1 VLDNENIFG
10 RNFFGDRDMEATELF
25 SYNRE
30 NFKFNN
36 EMRQKNLYMQQNMRV
51 RQVLLY
57 REDLQDLFGL
67 TIGKMDAYM
76 MVNVLLLGCAA
87 EMYFKGKTPANVPEF
102 IFWFWG
108 VSLGGSFFFLFFSTW
123 LALQASVLSHTYM
136 ARCLSQWLRLP
147 IASIEEI
154 NAASARLEDYEK
166 NTFLDFVRPP
176 VVVPMGKKMGNNRVG
191 IDISHGKK
199 DLSTHWP
206 EFVEH
211 FELFNSLHN
220 KWQSHEAY
228 ARVSMCVGTFFML
241 SAFSYFTLIY
251 VSIDYGNP
259 WVAGVFVVLTTV
271 AQLVYIRMSLN
282 LSVMEFY
289 MHTVL
294 VIVPPIFV
302 IVAAVLSADND
313 AITGAVVV
321 PFSAKIVSLV
331 GYAAHSIWIW
341 MFYRQTYHDE
351 DGLPMKFSTVWCLD
365 ILGFGMETIRDIEE
379 PRVDFPGFVQPTSSA
394 HVHDRPL
401 NTYNL
406 SQTNGGEQ
414 TEGRKKN
421 DEQNGSLPTDIITT
435 CKSLEASLQRL
446 FSYWARNSHQLSPE
460 ELEHVEELQVAFN
473 TDSEILKRSVQS
485 HANRLAKEG
494 IQTDSTID
502 SWVRLTY
509 ETDDGGHAPYLI
521 NAETGEIMWEA
532 GVPDPLTVE
541 IQRGLSL
548 LPEQLEKY
556 HTNVRKVEYASK
568 REHALGRQ
576 KRQKPPTWPWMMF
589 TTGLMTLQLCW
600 IAATVIMIMQVFGF
614 SLPV

>member
-1 VLDNENIFG
+1 
-10 RNFFGDRDMEATELF
+10 MEAAELF

-76 MVNVLLLGCAA
+76 MVNVLLLGCTA
-87 EMYFKGKTPANVPEF
+87 EMYFKGKTPATVPEF

-108 VSLGGSFFFLFFSTW
+108 VSLGASFFFLFFSTW

-136 ARCLSQWLRLP
+136 ARCVSQWLRLP

-154 NAASARLEDYEK
+154 NAGSARLEAFEK
-166 NTFLDFVRPP
+166 NTFLDFIRPP

-191 IDISHGKK
+191 LEISSEKK
-199 DLSTHWP
+199 DLSTHWA

-228 ARVSMCVGTFFML
+228 ARVSMCLGTFCML
-241 SAFSYFTLIY
+241 SAFSYFALIY
-251 VSIDYGNP
+251 VSLEYENP
-259 WVAGVFVVLTTV
+259 WVGGVYVVLTTA

-282 LSVMEFY
+282 LTAFEY
-289 MHTVL
+289 YLHTVL

-302 IVAAVLSADND
+302 IVAAVLSSDHD
-313 AITGAVVV
+313 PITGAVIV
-321 PFSAKIVSLV
+321 PLSAKIVSLV
-331 GYAAHSIWIW
+331 GYAAHSVWIW
-341 MFYRQTYHDE
+341 VFYRQTYHDE

-379 PRVDFPGFVQPTSSA
+379 PRVDFPGFVQPTSSD
-394 HVHDRPL
+394 HNERPL

-406 SQTNGGEQ
+406 SQTNGETG
-414 TEGRKKN
+414 GKKKTT
-421 DEQNGSLPTDIITT
+421 DEQNGSLPSDIIQT

-446 FSYWARNSHQLSPE
+446 FSYWARNSHQLTPE

-473 TDSEILKRSVQS
+473 TDSEILKTSIQS
-485 HANRLAKEG
+485 HIHRVAKEG
-494 IQTDSTID
+494 SHNDPLSD

-521 NAETGEIMWEA
+521 NAETGEILWEQRA
-532 GVPDPLTVE
+532 TDPLAME

-576 KRQKPPTWPWMMF
+576 KRHKPPTWPWMMF
-589 TTGLMTLQLCW
+589 TTGLMTLQVCW
-600 IAATVIMIMQVFGF
+600 IAGSVIMIMQIFGF
-614 SLPV
+614 SLPA

>member
-1 VLDNENIFG
+1 
-10 RNFFGDRDMEATELF
+10 MEAAELF

-76 MVNVLLLGCAA
+76 MVNVLLLGCTA

-136 ARCLSQWLRLP
+136 ARCVSQWLRLP

-154 NAASARLEDYEK
+154 NTGSGRLEDYEK

-176 VVVPMGKKMGNNRVG
+176 VVVPMGKKMGNNRIG
-191 IDISHGKK
+191 IDLPEEKK
-199 DLSTHWP
+199 DLSTHWA

-211 FELFNSLHN
+211 FELFNSLHS

-228 ARVSMCVGTFFML
+228 ARVSMCLGTFCML
-241 SAFSYFTLIY
+241 SAFSYFALIY
-251 VSIDYGNP
+251 VSLDYENP
-259 WVAGVFVVLTTV
+259 WTAGVFVVLTTV
-271 AQLVYIRMSLN
+271 AQLIYIRMSLN
-282 LSVMEFY
+282 LTEFEFY
-289 MHTVL
+289 MHTLL

-302 IVAAVLSADND
+302 LVAAVLSSSHD
-313 AITGAVVV
+313 AITGAIIV
-321 PFSAKIVSLV
+321 PLSAKIVSLV
-331 GYAAHSIWIW
+331 GYAAHSVWIW
-341 MFYRQTYHDE
+341 VFYRQTYHDE

-379 PRVDFPGFVQPTSSA
+379 PRVDFPGFVQPTSS
-394 HVHDRPL
+394 HQNERPL

-406 SQTNGGEQ
+406 SQTIAETGGVKK
-414 TEGRKKN
+414 TE
-421 DEQNGSLPTDIITT
+421 EQNGSLPADVIQT
-435 CKSLEASLQRL
+435 CQSLEANLQRL
-446 FSYWARNSHQLSPE
+446 FSYWARNSHQLTAD
-460 ELEHVEELQVAFN
+460 ELKHIQELQVAFN
-473 TDSEILKRSVQS
+473 ADSEILKTSIQS
-485 HANRLAKEG
+485 HVNKLRHEG
-494 IQTDSTID
+494 TTTPDISDR
-502 SWVRLTY
+502 WVRLTY
-509 ETDDGGHAPYLI
+509 EADDGGHAPYLI
-521 NAETGEIMWEA
+521 NAETGEIMWENNA
-532 GVPDPLTVE
+532 SDPLAME
-541 IQRGLSL
+541 IKRGLSL

-556 HTNVRKVEYASK
+556 RSNVRKVEYASQ

-576 KRQKPPTWPWMMF
+576 KKHKPPTWPWMMF
-589 TTGLMTLQLCW
+589 RTGLMTLQVCW
-600 IAATVIMIMQVFGF
+600 LAGSVIMLMQIFGF